1 MKAKIPADIEM
12 PDRIFAG
19 LTIRQL
25 AIAGLSL
32 ALVWSCFYLLAARL
46 PFGFALA
53 LCAPLA
59 AIGLAVVWV
68 QPSGLPAERFVVFAL
83 RHAMSPKK
91 RTPRSDPMPSAGRTP
106 SRDLASLSLPVRRVA
121 EDGILDLGSEGVAM
135 VTRCSSLNLGLR
147 SEAER
152 EALIG
157 GFARLLNSL
166 DGPIQ
171 FLIRAERV
179 EVTEL
184 LVDLRHR
191 ANALPNPQLRSV
203 AADYAGFID
212 SVTNKEQMLRHSAM
226 VSIRES
232 HSGPDAVLRLR
243 RRIDETGSLLRQI
256 GVLMCPMDGPE
267 VSHTIRKSTDPASP
281 FHPRCGA
288 GGVVRASSR

>member
-46 PFGFALA
+46 PFGLALA

-68 QPSGLPAERFVVFAL
+68 QPSGLPAERFLMFAL

-91 RTPRSDPMPSAGRTP
+91 MTPRSDPLPSAGRTP
-106 SRDLASLSLPVRRVA
+106 SGDFAPITLPVRRVT
-121 EDGILDLGSEGVAM
+121 EDGILDLGSEGLAM
-135 VTRCSSLNLGLR
+135 VSRCSSLNLALR
-147 SEAER
+147 SEAEQ

-184 LVDLRHR
+184 LVTLKQQ
-191 ANALPNPQLRSV
+191 ANALPSPQLRSV
-203 AADYAGFID
+203 AADYAGFIH
-212 SVTNKEQMLRHSAM
+212 SVTNGKQMLRHSAM
-226 VSIRES
+226 VSIREPRS
-232 HSGPDAVLRLR
+232 APDAVRRLR
-243 RRIDETGSLLRQI
+243 RRMDETGVLLRQI
-256 GVLMCPMDGPE
+256 GVLMRPMDGPA

-281 FHPRCGA
+281 FHPRCST
-288 GGVVRASSR
+288 GGVVRASGR